1 MQELRDMHNWNI
13 NPQTLMRVSNQVWMY
28 WKDLDG
34 CYLGCNELMAK
45 TLKLSS
51 TKDIVN
57 KFDFELGISDHE
69 AEYYRQCD
77 NQVIVAGIPMQF
89 CDTATLSQK
98 KIEFNVI
105 KTPLYENKKLIG
117 ILGLSYYSPQNNSNQ
132 IIIDG
137 IVLSP
142 RESQILKELVRGK
155 LTKEI
160 ANKLGISF
168 RTVEDY
174 LANIKRK
181 LDVPSKS
188 KLIEKVFDHI
198 V

>member
-1 MQELRDMHNWNI
+1 MHNWNI

-28 WKDLDG
+28 WKDSDG
-34 CYLGCNELMAK
+34 RYLGCNDLMAK
-45 TLKLSS
+45 SLQLSS
-51 TKDIVN
+51 AKDIVN
-57 KFDFELGISDHE
+57 KFDSELGITEIE

-77 NQVIVAGIPMQF
+77 KQVLEFGIPLQF

-105 KTPLYENKKLIG
+105 KSPLYENKKLIG

-160 ANKLGISF
+160 AHTLGISF

-181 LDVPSKS
+181 LNVPSKS

-198 V
+198 I